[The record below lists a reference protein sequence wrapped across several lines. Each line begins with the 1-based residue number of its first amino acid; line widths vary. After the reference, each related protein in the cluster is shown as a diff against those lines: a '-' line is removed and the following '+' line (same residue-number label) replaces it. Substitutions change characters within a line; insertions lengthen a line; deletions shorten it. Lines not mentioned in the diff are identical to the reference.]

1 MVAHILLPSKLKGP
15 PWRELNSTV
24 PNDFLTG
31 SLPSGGEVKMEARLE
46 YFRMRVQSFYGRLL
60 GAESQI
66 RRGYSSAWQ
75 LLCVTG

>member
-46 YFRMRVQSFYGRLL
+46 YLEKHGARVKHTTQSVKIHFLTLYM
-60 GAESQI
+60 
-66 RRGYSSAWQ
+66 
-75 LLCVTG
+75 